1 MSDLD
6 FTRTMAPET
15 AVSKAEAALSCPEGA
30 GANLDSVATL
40 AAAMMIREGL
50 VAVARAIVSA
60 PGDISP
66 DMD

>member
-1 MSDLD
+1 MSGID

-15 AVSKAEAALSCPEGA
+15 AVSKAEEALNCPPG
-30 GANLDSVATL
+30 GGDMDSVSTL

-60 PGDISP
+60 GVPADA
-66 DMD
+66 D

>member
-15 AVSKAEAALSCPEGA
+15 AVSKAEEALNLPPESGVT
-30 GANLDSVATL
+30 DSVATL

-50 VAVARAIVSA
+50 VAVARAVVAVSDGL
-60 PGDISP
+60 PMRD
-66 DMD
+66 

>member
-15 AVSKAEAALSCPEGA
+15 AVSKAEAALGCPDGT

-40 AAAMMIREGL
+40 AAAMMVREGL
-50 VAVARAIVSA
+50 VAVARAIASTSDA
-60 PGDISP
+60 GSP